1 MSRMRIPFF
10 IFLLWS
16 LLLPFSAAA
25 GGKTVRFDF
34 ENTKTDEDGIPEDWT
49 YRGKFATPDVEFRIV
64 NDKEAGRI
72 LQITSDKGSGVI
84 MRELSGVDLN
94 KYPIM
99 RWKWRA
105 DRLPAGA
112 DARVE
117 EKDDQGLSIYIGYGR
132 FRQTSVSYAW
142 QTETPKGAKG
152 KSVYNGLVTTYWFS
166 VRNKEDGE
174 GVWKTEERNV
184 RDDILREFGTKTLPE
199 QLALTIS
206 SNSQYTGTKCVM
218 SLAYIEFSEN

>member
-1 MSRMRIPFF
+1 MKARRFLPFF
-10 IFLLWS
+10 LSALIS
-16 LLLPFSAAA
+16 LSAAA
-25 GGKTVRFDF
+25 AESTIRFDF
-34 ENTKTDEDGIPEDWT
+34 KNVKMDEDGIPEGWT
-49 YRGKFATPDVEFRIV
+49 YRGKFATPDVSFRIV
-64 NDKEAGRI
+64 QDKEAGKV
-72 LQITSDKGSGVI
+72 LQVTSNRGSGVI
-84 MRELSGVDLN
+84 MCELSKVDLN

-105 DRLPAGA
+105 DKLPAGA
-112 DARVE
+112 DARVKA
-117 EKDDQGLSIYIGYGR
+117 KDDQGLSIYIGYGR

-184 RDDILREFGTKTLPE
+184 RDDILREFGTSELPE
-199 QLALTIS
+199 DLALTIS
-206 SNSQYTGTKCVM
+206 SNSQYTGTNCRM
-218 SLAYIEFSEN
+218 SLAYIEFSQK